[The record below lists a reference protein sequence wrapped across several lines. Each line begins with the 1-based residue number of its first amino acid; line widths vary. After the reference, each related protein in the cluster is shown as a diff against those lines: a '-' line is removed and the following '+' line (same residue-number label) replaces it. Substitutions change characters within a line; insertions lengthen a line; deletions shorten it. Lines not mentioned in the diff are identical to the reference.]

1 MTRIRL
7 QSIFPFL
14 ALAGFVLVFYGCM
27 KEDYSDCGL
36 YLQFKYTHNPEQTD
50 KLREVINTIDVF
62 AFDAGGT
69 FVGQWK
75 HDPSS
80 GKELHLKLEKGIYT
94 LVAWGNISE
103 QFSYSLLQPGVTT
116 MDEAIL
122 SLRRDADNIV
132 TDSPQPL
139 YHAIMGD
146 LNMKNI
152 GMQRMEMDFYHNV
165 NHIEVNLEG
174 LPISATSTGMRA
186 IDPAPGTRFTLLV
199 TGSNGDY
206 KFDNSRW
213 ELAPTLTYL
222 PQYSQSGKRLTAAFS
237 LMRLS
242 REDDTRIVLLH
253 TEDDG
258 SKRELYSASLSDLL
272 MNNPKLDFDIDSE
285 FQLNLKFD
293 YSYTLI
299 GITVNEWN
307 SVDADDGQGGTI
319 G

>member
-7 QSIFPFL
+7 QSIFPFI
-14 ALAGFVLVFYGCM
+14 AGFMLVLHGCM

-69 FVGQWK
+69 FVGHWK
-75 HDPSS
+75 HEPSN
-80 GKELHLKLEKGIYT
+80 GNELHLKLGKGVYT
-94 LVAWGNISE
+94 IVAWGNISG
-103 QFSYSLLQPGVTT
+103 QFSYSSLQPGVTT
-116 MDEAIL
+116 VEEAIL
-122 SLRRDADNIV
+122 SLNRDAGNIV
-132 TDSPQPL
+132 TETSHSL
-139 YHAIMGD
+139 YHAMIGS
-146 LNMKNI
+146 LSIKEI

-165 NHIEVNLEG
+165 NHVEVNLEG
-174 LPISATSTGMRA
+174 LPIPAATSREGRI
-186 IDPAPGTRFTLLV
+186 IDTAPGTRFTVLV

-213 ELAPTLTYL
+213 EMAPTLTYI
-222 PQYSQSGKRLTAAFS
+222 PQYSQSGKRLTASFS

-242 REDDTRIVLLH
+242 KDDDTRIVLLH

-258 SKRELYSASLSDLL
+258 SKRELYNESLSDLL
-272 MNNPKLDFDIDSE
+272 MTNPKLDFNIDSE

-293 YSYTLI
+293 YTYTLI

-307 SVDADDGQGGTI
+307 NVDADDGQGGVI